1 MEKHWKSVINR
12 SICDYFFDA
21 QKKALTKYNLDNPSS
36 PSSAKKGSNLPI
48 VIATPQHYLIHI
60 YRNDIYFVAVTN
72 CEVSPLFVIEF
83 LHRVIDIIFDYFGDC
98 NEQLIK
104 EQYVVIYELL
114 DEMLDNGYPFATE
127 SNILKELIKPPN
139 LLRTI
144 TNTVTGRTNVSSTLP
159 SGQLSNVPWR
169 RSSVK
174 YTNNEAYFDVM
185 EELDAIIDRN
195 GLVVSAE
202 IQGYIDC
209 SIKLSGESWL
219 MWTSFGHNQTSN

>member
-1 MEKHWKSVINR
+1 MEKHWKSVITR

-21 QKKALTKYNLDNPSS
+21 QKKAITKYNQDNPSS
-36 PSSAKKGSNLPI
+36 TSIKKDLNLPI
-48 VIATPQHYLIHI
+48 VVSTPQHFHLIHI
-60 YRNDIYFVAVTN
+60 YRYEIYFVAVTN

-83 LHRVIDIIFDYFGDC
+83 LHRVIDIIVDYFGDC
-98 NEQLIK
+98 TEQLIK

-144 TNTVTGRTNVSSTLP
+144 ANTVTGRTNVSNTLP

-185 EELDAIIDRN
+185 EELDAIIDKN

-209 SIKLSGESWL
+209 AIKLSGMRS
-219 MWTSFGHNQTSN
+219 SIK